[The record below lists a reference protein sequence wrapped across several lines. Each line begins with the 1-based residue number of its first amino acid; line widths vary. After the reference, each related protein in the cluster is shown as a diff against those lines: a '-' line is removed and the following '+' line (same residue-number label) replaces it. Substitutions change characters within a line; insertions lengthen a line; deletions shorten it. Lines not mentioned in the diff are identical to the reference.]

1 MSLRRLGKAL
11 IGVRKNRNENSVVK
25 PHYIS
30 RRAGKHEKTSKE
42 SYTTAII
49 GLPQPWR
56 LPAMAVE
63 GSLHAR
69 DEYLPRPW
77 QANNTAALIH

>member
-42 SYTTAII
+42 SYIT
-49 GLPQPWR
+49 LPLSLDCHSR
-56 LPAMAVE
+56 GDFLE
-63 GSLHAR
+63 RSLHAR

>member
-42 SYTTAII
+42 RYI
-49 GLPQPWR
+49 R
-56 LPAMAVE
+56 LPL
-63 GSLHAR
+63 SLDCHSR
-69 DEYLPRPW
+69 GDFLPWLWKDLSTPVT
-77 QANNTAALIH
+77 NTYHGRGKLTIPLL

>member
-11 IGVRKNRNENSVVK
+11 IGVRKNRNENSAVK

-42 SYTTAII
+42 SYIT
-49 GLPQPWR
+49 LPLSLDWR